1 MEVESEYRG
10 MSVEKNH
17 YQLLDISPNASMEE
31 INEAYT
37 TLSDPIKRRDYDI
50 PLVYGAVVPKFKVG
64 SKVSVVSR
72 SSPYSD
78 RIGIVEIKPI
88 KDSFRFWYMV
98 EFESNGLAASSRFA
112 EEELIEVRE

>member
-1 MEVESEYRG
+1 ME
-10 MSVEKNH
+10 K
-17 YQLLDISPNASMEE
+17 
-31 INEAYT
+31 INEAYA